1 MISRPTLLEHIM
13 LEVNTNWWLRYEV
26 YTTVGEL
33 KSPQKLISKS
43 IVMVSLRLGFDGM
56 AA

>member
-26 YTTVGEL
+26 YTTAGEL

>member
-33 KSPQKLISKS
+33 NSPQKLISKS